1 MMKFNFFPFRAT
13 QKTQKKAPVKV
24 RTGAKPKAKRRISKA
39 PLVPN
44 SVDDIQIDMSKFPVI
59 KPGKKPHHQEY
70 ETVRDEHVRQALN
83 AVLPYYSYLVR
94 LEGIKENKAIQRVIG
109 HILIQYIA
117 FFWDLPSSANHH
129 HSEPWG
135 GLVHALDTACREA
148 EIFLEERLFG
158 DAGLDSQRMRREKY
172 WLGFAGFVVGL
183 LHDAE
188 KIHNVQIEAKFPEKR
203 VLFDP
208 NEGNLLDFNLTYPG
222 CVSSPVWV
230 RSGQKAKPFYSTWYL
245 LTFLPRKITR
255 SEMPRDIFNMALDKL
270 LSYEALLS
278 DQRSVEKWSRGEGF
292 YKQTQNAIGQ
302 WYLHNKADFLSNK
315 TSAFIKLDSNWYA
328 ADKDKFFS
336 SLAHAMDAH
345 QRSLTQDLI
354 SSGIIAARKENFY
367 ATAIFFF
374 EEERVSKEVLLV
386 KADIVDHAI
395 HLIYSARETEAPRNR
410 KNVFVAMESKYALK
424 GLVCE
429 KTHPPL
435 AEYIFKET
443 SEDDSKG
450 NDPSKDGSG
459 KENGD
464 EGGSEKGG
472 KRQNPSSQ
480 NLLKKHLFQPTEGQQ
495 DEGGA
500 QGDSGD
506 SAEGQQ
512 DEGGAQGDSGD
523 SAEGQQDEG
532 GAQGD
537 SGDSTEG
544 QQDEGGAQ
552 GDSGDSAVNL
562 LEDDQSLD
570 QKIAQKKSQRD
581 ADETPFY
588 KFNGSKIS
596 DEMAIERLRLGL
608 ERIPKKRIQARKHGM
623 LWLSR
628 DNTLWVKHPQFPNLC
643 LDLPGGRISQGTKVL
658 RSKFLNSLQKM
669 GFILSPGK
677 NPASTQQFEVYCEEG
692 DRVGCYR
699 IKDDVYAMDFEKT
712 LSLSEE
718 LQQTIKNIVAMNRAM
733 ELEYDG

>member
-1 MMKFNFFPFRAT
+1 MKFNFFPFRAT

-188 KIHNVQIEAKFPEKR
+188 KIHNVQIEAKFPEKKI
-203 VLFDP
+203 LFDP

-255 SEMPRDIFNMALDKL
+255 SEMPRDIFNMTLDKL

-292 YKQTQNAIGQ
+292 YKRTQNAIGQ

-315 TSAFIKLDSNWYA
+315 NSAFIKLDSNWYA

-354 SSGIIAARKENFY
+354 SSGIIAAREKNFY
-367 ATAIFFF
+367 TTAIFFF
-374 EEERVSKEVLLV
+374 EDERVSKEVLLV
-386 KADIVDHAI
+386 KADIVDNAI

-435 AEYIFKET
+435 AEYIFK
-443 SEDDSKG
+443 DDSKKKSKG
-450 NDPSKDGSG
+450 EDPPKGDSEE
-459 KENGD
+459 ENGD
-464 EGGSEKGG
+464 DGSSEKGG
-472 KRQNPSSQ
+472 KRQNPSPQ
-480 NLLKKHLFQPTEGQQ
+480 DLLKKHLFQSTEGQQ
-495 DEGGA
+495 DEEGA
-500 QGDSGD
+500 QD
-506 SAEGQQ
+506 
-512 DEGGAQGDSGD
+512 
-523 SAEGQQDEG
+523 
-532 GAQGD
+532 D

-552 GDSGDSAVNL
+552 GDSGEATVNL

-570 QKIAQKKSQRD
+570 QKIDQKKSQRD
-581 ADETPFY
+581 TDETPFY
-588 KFNGSKIS
+588 KSNGSKIS

-608 ERIPKKRIQARKHGM
+608 ERIPKKRIQTRKNGM
-623 LWLSR
+623 LWLSA
-628 DNTLWVKHPQFPNLC
+628 DNTLWVKHPHFSNFC
-643 LDLPGGRISQGTKVL
+643 LDIPAGRISQGAKVL

-669 GFILSPGK
+669 GFILSTDK
-677 NPASTQQFEVYCEEG
+677 KPASTQQFEVYCQEG

-733 ELEYDG
+733 ELKYDG